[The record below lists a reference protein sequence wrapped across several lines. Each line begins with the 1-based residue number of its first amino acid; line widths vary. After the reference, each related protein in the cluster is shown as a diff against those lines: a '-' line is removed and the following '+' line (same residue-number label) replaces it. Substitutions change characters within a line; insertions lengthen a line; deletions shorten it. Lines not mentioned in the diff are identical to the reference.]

1 MKFNYYENLLEGLEN
16 LKSNNSKEDWDKI
29 EINANNEDLLKAD
42 IHFNSTLKENLDPE
56 TNNTDD
62 LYALWY
68 PYVGK
73 RIVDKETMIK
83 VLEEEIN
90 RIKKGTAWNVG
101 EGLAFRCIQAIDNNE
116 PLVPSHDK
124 SDDEW
129 FKRLRYDE

>member
-1 MKFNYYENLLEGLEN
+1 
-16 LKSNNSKEDWDKI
+16 
-29 EINANNEDLLKAD
+29 
-42 IHFNSTLKENLDPE
+42 
-56 TNNTDD
+56 
-62 LYALWY
+62 
-68 PYVGK
+68 
-73 RIVDKETMIK
+73 MIK
-83 VLEEEIN
+83 VLEEEIS